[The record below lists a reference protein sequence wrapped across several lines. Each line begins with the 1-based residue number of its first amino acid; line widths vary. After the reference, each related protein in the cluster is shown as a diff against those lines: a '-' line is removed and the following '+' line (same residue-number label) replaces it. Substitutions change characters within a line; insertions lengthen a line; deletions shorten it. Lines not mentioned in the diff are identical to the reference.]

1 MSLWKKLCE
10 SRALFLMN
18 QNSDPLKLFVPLL
31 LTRLIWLALNLPT
44 VTGGPNSP
52 NRGVWGYTV
61 NNGA

>member
-1 MSLWKKLCE
+1 
-10 SRALFLMN
+10 MN

-52 NRGVWGYTV
+52 NRGCGGTL
-61 NNGA
+61 

>member
-1 MSLWKKLCE
+1 
-10 SRALFLMN
+10 MN

-44 VTGGPNSP
+44 VTGDPIRLIG
-52 NRGVWGYTV
+52 GVGVHTV